1 MPNYKKTSTMD
12 LLTIFAKAAAEQG
25 EALRAADPKKA
36 NSRYRTMEKTYSE
49 LESRGPQAQKE
60 VLSLFQ
66 NPDGYVRLNAAA
78 YSLDFDPGSAVRVL
92 QIIRKMETGLLG
104 FTAGKIVEE
113 WSKKQA
119 ARV

>member
-1 MPNYKKTSTMD
+1 
-12 LLTIFAKAAAEQG
+12 
-25 EALRAADPKKA
+25 
-36 NSRYRTMEKTYSE
+36 MEKTYSE